1 MTTSPLEP
9 VKKFTNS
16 LSFKLSFYA
25 GLIMFLALM
34 AFAYRSISAQEQR
47 LVERRAHEA
56 VRDSKIIKAALWN
69 GMMTKNRQLI
79 NQTLETVAQE
89 EGLNRITIY
98 DRFGVVRYSSG
109 EGRGPARAQDN
120 ELLADI
126 AVNTDKRRIISKDGN
141 WLYVVNPLE
150 NRAGCSSAACH
161 SSPSEAKTLGAL
173 ELKLSLSDVK
183 AESFQTAKNT
193 ALFALALFV
202 LISSIIGLGVIFLVN
217 PQLKRLQLKAAA
229 VARGEFF
236 PEKLEG
242 GSDEIAE
249 LEKTF
254 DEMSRQVSLRT
265 ENLDARRKMYKSLFD
280 EVPCYL
286 TLVSNDYKIV
296 KANRAFRENFG
307 ELEGKDCFAAYKGLG
322 SKCPDCPV
330 EKTFQSGESH
340 QSEEIWNLNG
350 KQANVFVTTSPIVDK
365 DGNVLEVLEMSVDVT
380 RIKRL
385 QRELEKRQREYRQ
398 LFEKAPCYLTV
409 VDRDYQI
416 IQANQLF
423 ERDFGQGI
431 GRKCFRVY
439 KKRESR
445 CDNCP
450 VEKTFIDGNTHTSEE
465 VWRRQGEETHIIAY
479 TAPLYD
485 NSGNIFAVME
495 MCTNITEIKRL
506 QSELM
511 LLGETIAGMSHTIKN
526 IVNGLQ
532 GGVYMVDS
540 GLERSKRDRM
550 EDGWR
555 IVKKNVEKVSEL
567 VHGILYASKERQPEF
582 RKIDPVNL
590 LNEVCD
596 LYENKAAKSGVE
608 LVRDF
613 DDPMGE
619 ALLDPQGMHS
629 VMSNLISNALQA
641 FAALEEDGK
650 KVTVSAFVADSKLNV
665 YVTDN
670 GPGIDRDVKRNLFS
684 KFYSTKG
691 SKGTGLGLVITRKIV
706 QEHGGSIEVESEP
719 GKGTSFRILIPWVTE
734 EESSDQN
741 GLALAVSCKGHSAS
755 RG

>member
-1 MTTSPLEP
+1 
-9 VKKFTNS
+9 
-16 LSFKLSFYA
+16 
-25 GLIMFLALM
+25 
-34 AFAYRSISAQEQR
+34 
-47 LVERRAHEA
+47 
-56 VRDSKIIKAALWN
+56 
-69 GMMTKNRQLI
+69 
-79 NQTLETVAQE
+79 
-89 EGLNRITIY
+89 
-98 DRFGVVRYSSG
+98 
-109 EGRGPARAQDN
+109 
-120 ELLADI
+120 
-126 AVNTDKRRIISKDGN
+126 
-141 WLYVVNPLE
+141 
-150 NRAGCSSAACH
+150 
-161 SSPSEAKTLGAL
+161 
-173 ELKLSLSDVK
+173 
-183 AESFQTAKNT
+183 
-193 ALFALALFV
+193 
-202 LISSIIGLGVIFLVN
+202 
-217 PQLKRLQLKAAA
+217 
-229 VARGEFF
+229 
-236 PEKLEG
+236 
-242 GSDEIAE
+242 
-249 LEKTF
+249 
-254 DEMSRQVSLRT
+254 
-265 ENLDARRKMYKSLFD
+265 MYKSLFD

-741 GLALAVSCKGHSAS
+741 GLALAVSCKGQSAS